1 VVIVLSVERAV
12 PISIRVGI
20 ALAGVCLMFPGVV
33 AACDCVNAGPPCKAF
48 KATPNV
54 FTGRVTRISTI
65 QVKMP
70 SSVVYP
76 QQLVQLQIERN
87 YRGQEATS
95 TLEVV
100 TGEGGGDCG
109 FSFEEGKQYL
119 VYAYPH
125 AASGKLYTGICQRT
139 RLLSGADEDLE
150 YLANKDDP
158 AHGAGIEG
166 SVEQLSR
173 DQHNITQ
180 IAGML
185 AGVPL
190 EIAGDGR
197 RSTAVT
203 GTDGKFRVWGLK
215 PGSYRITA
223 MWGKKFVAVSQTVT
237 LEPGSCVELRFL
249 ATPPPVKNRRGS
261 GARLLNHF
269 LPDSFGF

>member
-1 VVIVLSVERAV
+1 MQIA
-12 PISIRVGI
+12 IRVGI
-20 ALAGVCLMFPGVV
+20 ALAAVCLMFPAMV

-70 SSVVYP
+70 SSVGYP
-76 QQLVQLQIERN
+76 QQLVQLQIARN
-87 YRGQEATS
+87 YRGQEGKS
-95 TLEVV
+95 TVEVV

-125 AASGKLYTGICQRT
+125 AASGELYTGICQRT

-166 SVEQLSR
+166 SVEELSR
-173 DQHNITQ
+173 DRHNITQ
-180 IAGML
+180 VAGML

-190 EIAGDGR
+190 EIVGNGGR
-197 RSTAVT
+197 WTAVT
-203 GTDGKFRVWGLK
+203 GADGKFRVWGLK

-223 MWGKKFVAVSQTVT
+223 MWGKKFAADSQTVK
-237 LEPGSCVELRFL
+237 LEPRSCADLRFL
-249 ATPPPVKNRRGS
+249 RTPPPVKTWRGS
-261 GARLLNHF
+261 GAGLLNHF
-269 LPDSFGF
+269 LPDSLGF